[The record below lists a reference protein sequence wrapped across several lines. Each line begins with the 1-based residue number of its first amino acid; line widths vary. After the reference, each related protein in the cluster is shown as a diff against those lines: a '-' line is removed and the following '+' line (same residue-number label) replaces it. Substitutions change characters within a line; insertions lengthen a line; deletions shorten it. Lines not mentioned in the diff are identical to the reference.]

1 MEKAALA
8 GWGTRKR
15 LAGVRGGPRKEAA
28 VAAVAVVAA
37 HALQCVWRPDDG
49 DGPLVHYAVV
59 SAVVSRRVKGASSRA
74 ALLFPFPL
82 LPQGG
87 HTVAVIHQACGEALD
102 RVACQLWG
110 SWPAADRRVSAAVGR
125 QAIATQGE
133 EAGGG
138 AAAAANKPRGGSASE
153 QCRRVGKRRAFELA
167 TEQEA
172 ALVHH
177 SHPRWAGLSLF
188 RRRKWGRS
196 AQQAAPGVMA
206 HTAGAQDGHPV
217 AGYFHYYRHS
227 SLL

>member
-1 MEKAALA
+1 MQQWL
-8 GWGTRKR
+8 WWRHTHYS
-15 LAGVRGGPRKEAA
+15 VSGGPMMVMAHSYTTPWSAPWSAGESRGQARGRRCCFLSPCFHKEDTP
-28 VAAVAVVAA
+28 
-37 HALQCVWRPDDG
+37 LQSSTRPAEKPSIG
-49 DGPLVHYAVV
+49 L
-59 SAVVSRRVKGASSRA
+59 RASS
-74 ALLFPFPL
+74 
-82 LPQGG
+82 GG
-87 HTVAVIHQACGEALD
+87 RG
-102 RVACQLWG
+102 
-110 SWPAADRRVSAAVGR
+110 PAADRRVSAAVGR

>member
-1 MEKAALA
+1 MQQWL
-8 GWGTRKR
+8 WWRHTHYS
-15 LAGVRGGPRKEAA
+15 VSGGPMMVMAHSYTAPCAA
-28 VAAVAVVAA
+28 GPHGGVSGEGARRRRSGFLPRPSAGR
-37 HALQCVWRPDDG
+37 HTPLQSSTRPAEKPSMG
-49 DGPLVHYAVV
+49 L
-59 SAVVSRRVKGASSRA
+59 RASSEGRGTA
-74 ALLFPFPL
+74 A
-82 LPQGG
+82 
-87 HTVAVIHQACGEALD
+87 E
-102 RVACQLWG
+102 
-110 SWPAADRRVSAAVGR
+110 RRVSAAVGR

>member
-82 LPQGG
+82 LPHKEDTPLQSSTRPAEKPSIGLRASSGG
-87 HTVAVIHQACGEALD
+87 RG
-102 RVACQLWG
+102 
-110 SWPAADRRVSAAVGR
+110 PAADRLVSAAVGR
-125 QAIATQGE
+125 QARATQGE

-172 ALVHH
+172 ALVHLCGQVCP
-177 SHPRWAGLSLF
+177 SSGGENGVARLS
-188 RRRKWGRS
+188 RRHR
-196 AQQAAPGVMA
+196 A
-206 HTAGAQDGHPV
+206 
-217 AGYFHYYRHS
+217 
-227 SLL
+227 